1 VSQDTNNKHTKLG
14 KKNKKTQIFS
24 LPLFASTGCFSNMR
38 SFESMES
45 ILGWSTS
52 IATSDKRTVLNRCT
66 AFAISTMVASSQDWP
81 LELVIELTPRLRS
94 TWCSR
99 FAVTLCVVVVVFQHV
114 GIMKVS

>member
-1 VSQDTNNKHTKLG
+1 VSQD
-14 KKNKKTQIFS
+14 KNKNNRFFFLK
-24 LPLFASTGCFSNMR
+24 PLFASTGCFNNMR
-38 SFESMES
+38 SFESMDN